1 MKNINLKK
9 SLVALTTA
17 ALVAALAVVIPT
29 TARAA
34 GPDCSGTALPKYPVY
49 DVQLCKGTDQFGAKY
64 EIAMPKKFNGTL
76 IVWSHGI
83 RKNSNLPPIP
93 VVADKGY
100 IVDNSAEIAPSPAIA
115 AALLKQGF
123 ALAGSGVQ
131 TQGWNLAEQVL
142 ATTIVIDQAI
152 TTFPAIDRVA
162 AWGASLGGL
171 STQILA
177 ETNPGLVEAVA
188 PLCLSDSAL
197 SEITMAGDF
206 LWGLKTLFDPSIKA
220 VGYSS
225 GETGYREMLTDIQK
239 VLGVIVKLQTAITID
254 PKTPKWPD
262 TTPASAAGLA
272 AAIPVRSAILLLGLV
287 SGISTQSN
295 TYDASSGPKGVP
307 SDETSFGLAISP
319 ALAVLE
325 NGAQAALL
333 AVVANYDMELRAG
346 GIVYDNSKTNFAARL
361 GDDSDIY
368 AAALSGKSAITGML
382 SYLSALNPAAPRVT
396 ANASSVAA
404 MKALGEISGKITVP
418 TITLTATAD
427 HITPPGATQYL
438 VNQYNSAIASG
449 DSKKGLLV
457 NIWNKPADE
466 YTKFVDGKPVKPA
479 TPTNG
484 TEHCNF
490 TDSQFMMVAKMLTD
504 SAKSGKAPTAKTVAA
519 AIKKDKNLFVDPNYT
534 APLLKARQ

>member
-49 DVQLCKGTDQFGAKY
+49 DVQLCKGTDQYGAKY

-76 IVWSHGI
+76 LVWSHGI
-83 RKNSNLPPIP
+83 RKNSNLPAIP
-93 VVADKGY
+93 VVAPKGY
-100 IVDNSAEIAPSPAIA
+100 LVDNSAEIAPTPDIA
-115 AALLKQGF
+115 AKLLKQGF

-171 STQILA
+171 SSQILA

-206 LWGLKTLFDPSIKA
+206 LWGVKTLFDPTIKLSN
-220 VGYSS
+220 YSS
-225 GETGYREMLTDIQK
+225 GTTGYMEMVGDIGK
-239 VLGVIVKLQTAITID
+239 VLTVFGTISATIKAN
-254 PKTPKWPD
+254 PL
-262 TTPASAAGLA
+262 TPAWPATSTAPATLTGP
-272 AAIPVRSAILLLGLV
+272 IPVRSAVLLLGLI
-287 SGISTQSN
+287 SGISTQS
-295 TYDASSGPKGVP
+295 TTFDSSSGPAGP
-307 SDETSFGLAISP
+307 LETSFGLVISP

-325 NGAQAALL
+325 NGAQAAIL

-346 GIVYDNSKTNFAARL
+346 GVVFDNSKTNYAARL
-361 GDDSDIY
+361 GDDGDVY
-368 AAALSGKSAITGML
+368 AAGLSGKTATAGML
-382 SYLSALNPAAPRVT
+382 GYLSALNPAAPRVT
-396 ANASSVAA
+396 ADASAVAS

-438 VNQYNSAIASG
+438 INQYNSAISSG

-466 YTKFVDGKPVKPA
+466 YTKFDAAGSPITPA
-479 TPTNG
+479 KTTNG

-490 TDSQFMMVAKMLTD
+490 TESQFMMVAKMLND
-504 SAKSGKAPTAKTVAA
+504 AAKSGKAPSAKTVAA

>member
-83 RKNSNLPPIP
+83 RKNTNLPPIP
-93 VVADKGY
+93 VVAPKGY
-100 IVDNSAEIAPSPAIA
+100 LVDYSAEIAPSPAIA
-115 AALLKQGF
+115 ASLLKQGF

-131 TQGWNLAEQVL
+131 TQGWNLADQVL

-162 AWGASLGGL
+162 SWGASLGGL
-171 STQILA
+171 SSQILA
-177 ETNPGLVEAVA
+177 ESNPGFVDAVA
-188 PLCLSDSAL
+188 PLCLADSAL

-206 LWGLKTLFDPSIKA
+206 LWGVKTFFDPTIKLSN
-220 VGYSS
+220 YSS
-225 GETGYREMLTDIQK
+225 GTAGYTEMVTDIGK
-239 VLGVIVKLQTAITID
+239 VLTVFGT
-254 PKTPKWPD
+254 
-262 TTPASAAGLA
+262 LA
-272 AAIPVRSAILLLGLV
+272 AAIKANPLAPAWPATSTAPATLKGIPVRSAVLLLGLI
-287 SGISTQSN
+287 SGVSTQSS
-295 TYDASSGPKGVP
+295 TYDSSSGPKGP
-307 SDETSFGLAISP
+307 LETSFGLVISP

-325 NGAQAALL
+325 NGAEAAIL

-346 GIVYDNSKTNFAARL
+346 GVVFDNSKTNYAARL
-361 GDDSDIY
+361 GDDGDVY
-368 AAALSGKSAITGML
+368 AAGLSGKTATAGML
-382 SYLSALNPAAPRVT
+382 GYLSALNPAAPRVT
-396 ANASSVAA
+396 ANASAVAA
-404 MKALGEISGKITVP
+404 MKAQGEISGKITVP
-418 TITLTATAD
+418 TITLSATAD

-438 VNQYNSAIASG
+438 VNQYKSAIASG

-466 YTKFVDGKPVKPA
+466 YTKFDAAGSPITPA
-479 TPTNG
+479 KPTNG
-484 TEHCNF
+484 TQHCNF
-490 TDSQFMMVAKMLTD
+490 TESQFMMIAKMLTD